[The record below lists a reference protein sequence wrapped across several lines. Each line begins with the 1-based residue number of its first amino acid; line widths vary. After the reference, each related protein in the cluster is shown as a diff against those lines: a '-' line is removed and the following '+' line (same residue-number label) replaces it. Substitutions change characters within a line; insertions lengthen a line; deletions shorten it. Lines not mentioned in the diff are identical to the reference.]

1 MNIGRPRVLVV
12 DDDAAVREALVDL
25 LVDEGMD
32 VVGAATH
39 GAQAITM
46 AADLAPDIV
55 MMDLRMPGIDGI
67 QATRA
72 IKEEDPSVQVVIL
85 SAYDDAALTKGADE
99 AGAYAYLVKGCS
111 AALVRDVV
119 TQAWNLKKGLEE
131 RKGA

>member
-1 MNIGRPRVLVV
+1 MSIGKPRVLVV
-12 DDDAAVREALVDL
+12 DDDAAIREALIDL
-25 LVDEGMD
+25 LADEGME
-32 VVGAATH
+32 VVGAATN
-39 GAQAITM
+39 GTQAVLM

-72 IKEEDPSVQVVIL
+72 IKDDDPSIQVVIL

-119 TQAWNLKKGLEE
+119 TQAWTLKRGLEE